1 MIFQQQL
8 LRQRGGAEALRCA
21 TPAQESFN
29 LLRQQNQFLMQLI
42 EDMLRCARCDLREKI
57 TDPDHISFS
66 PDKIF
71 LTLFLFDIKVN
82 IICI

>member
-29 LLRQQNQFLMQLI
+29 LLHQQNQFLLQLI
-42 EDMLRCARCDLREKI
+42 EDMLRCAGSDLREKI
-57 TDPDHISFS
+57 TDPDPKSFP

-71 LTLFLFDIKVN
+71 LTLFLF
-82 IICI
+82 

>member
-42 EDMLRCARCDLREKI
+42 EDMLRCAGSDLREKI